1 MSGGFFRGT
10 SADQDTRF
18 SNKQAKLMKS
28 QKFAP
33 ELDHLVDMSKVK
45 MDVVKPWIATR
56 VTEFL
61 GFEDEV
67 LINFIYGLLDGK
79 EINGKEVQIQITG
92 FMEKNTGK
100 FMKELWNLLLSAQKN
115 ASGVPQQFLD
125 AKEEE
130 IRKKKAESD
139 LISQEIQRKKEIEHE
154 KQKKM
159 DEEFAA
165 KAVDDASDPVPKYS
179 TAQPDDDKV
188 SGGRNGPRKK
198 NRSPRSPRSSER
210 PASPRRIARSG
221 SISKSFSNSRSYSE
235 DSHKSRS
242 RSLSPQ
248 SRRYLSPRKRSL
260 SPRRKYSPRR
270 YRSPLRWRSP
280 HSRRMSPP
288 YSRRRSPTPR
298 RRRSPSPMRRSS
310 PSLRR
315 RRSPVMRRRR
325 SPTPVRRRSPSPVRR
340 RSPPPMRRRS
350 PTLHRKSPS
359 PVRSRSPLATRR
371 RSPTASPSPRRSSPS
386 PLLRHR
392 SPSPPARRRSPLP
405 PVRRRSPSPPVRR
418 RSPSPPV
425 RRRSPSPPPRR
436 RSPSPPARRRS
447 PSPPARRRP
456 PSSPLTRRRSPSPVR
471 RRSPRQR
478 RRSPLRLPTQ
488 KYRGGS
494 PYRKRSPAYQ
504 RHRSLSR
511 DHDVR
516 NNGAGPRR
524 YQDDYRPKRAG
535 GTSSPLISGKG
546 EVEDSG
552 VDSAS
557 RQPPISLRSPQRDP
571 TDQTDTGRKV
581 PAPLP
586 SSEVS
591 PCHSGSSIQTGKSSA
606 SEDQR
611 DVATYASSASP
622 ARQTLLDDSRRTV
635 RESRTRLPRVDE
647 GQRTKSPERRV
658 GHSQKEGAHRSIP
671 MKDSQDE
678 EYSPERS
685 GAHQLG
691 EDECSV
697 DDIGIRRKDRDNRS
711 EKASLRVDSLTPIK
725 TTTHSVE
732 YSPGKAEVKGFT
744 SENAGDEH
752 KASPREGNNVDEK
765 LHSHLRDVVGSGIDS
780 ENEHN
785 KSKGLE
791 RKKHKRHDRH
801 HSASEDDS
809 GYDSHIDERK
819 DAKRRRKEEKRL
831 RKEEKRRR
839 REERHR
845 KKEERRAGKLK
856 AKAVDTDKNMSD
868 ADDSD
873 DHAADTEERE
883 NEQKK
888 LEIELR
894 KKALESLR
902 AKKAINP

>member
-210 PASPRRIARSG
+210 PASPRR
-221 SISKSFSNSRSYSE
+221 

-436 RSPSPPARRRS
+436 
-447 PSPPARRRP
+447 
-456 PSSPLTRRRSPSPVR
+456 
-471 RRSPRQR
+471 
-478 RRSPLRLPTQ
+478 
-488 KYRGGS
+488 RGGS

-765 LHSHLRDVVGSGIDS
+765 LHSHLRDVVGSGIGEETENLLNSITMVHSISTNRMRLVSDS